1 MGGNTGNKRLRK
13 TFMLGKINA
22 KNVGMSE
29 RALYEG
35 CDFGERFELLR
46 SMFEPLKIPF
56 HTFDPSLKHYKPLRP
71 IDELGMTCAH

>member
-1 MGGNTGNKRLRK
+1 MPRTKV
-13 TFMLGKINA
+13 
-22 KNVGMSE
+22 NVLE
-29 RALYEG
+29 TCCLLLYEG
-35 CDFGERFELLR
+35 CDFGERFESLR